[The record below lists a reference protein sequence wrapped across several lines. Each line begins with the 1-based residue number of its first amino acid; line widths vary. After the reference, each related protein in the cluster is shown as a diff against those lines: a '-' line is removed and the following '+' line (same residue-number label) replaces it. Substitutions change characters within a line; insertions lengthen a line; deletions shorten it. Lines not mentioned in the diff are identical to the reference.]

1 MDDMEEEEERP
12 SAGAKAVPKPKEGPL
27 KLTSGAVKYAA
38 EEEAVAAPCTSPLKN
53 QMNRKL
59 LVAARLRQS
68 VLHHVVV
75 EAHHVNHDSSSR
87 STGCR
92 R

>member
-1 MDDMEEEEERP
+1 MHFTVE
-12 SAGAKAVPKPKEGPL
+12 
-27 KLTSGAVKYAA
+27 
-38 EEEAVAAPCTSPLKN
+38 N
-53 QMNRKL
+53 QINRKL

-75 EAHHVNHDSSSR
+75 EAHRVNHGASSR